1 MVINKIKYYLYSQ
14 PYKKIYTNKEIDKI
28 KSSSY
33 ICFGRQN
40 GKTLISY
47 KLYYIRA
54 VENYNFKFAKNLRKN
69 YKKIFQENIF

>member
-14 PYKKIYTNKEIDKI
+14 LYKKIYTNKEIDKI
-28 KSSSY
+28 KSSY
-33 ICFGRQN
+33 ICFSRQN

-54 VENYNFKFAKNLRKN
+54 VENYDFKFAKNLRKN
-69 YKKIFQENIF
+69 YKKIFRENIF

>member
-40 GKTLISY
+40 GKTLISVNDTIRMY
-47 KLYYIRA
+47 KNGKITM
-54 VENYNFKFAKNLRKN
+54 
-69 YKKIFQENIF
+69 YKIVHKKYPI